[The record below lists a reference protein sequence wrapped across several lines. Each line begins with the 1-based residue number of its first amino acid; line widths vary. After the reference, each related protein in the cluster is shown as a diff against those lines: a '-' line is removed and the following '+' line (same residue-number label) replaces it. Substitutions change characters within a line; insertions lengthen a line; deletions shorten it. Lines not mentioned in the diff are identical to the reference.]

1 MEYTKDTYQDGT
13 INERYEGTPEE
24 ILKLIKKNEGVFIK
38 GDNIIFDLD
47 TGTIRMGKKEI
58 SETDKDN
65 GLIYNQEDA
74 IDFIRLRLK
83 KEHEAEITEGL
94 LRAILELEEDY
105 MRSVGIIED

>member
-1 MEYTKDTYQDGT
+1 MEYRRSKYIGDNSVD
-13 INERYEGTPEE
+13 EVFEGTPLE
-24 ILKLIKKNEGVFIK
+24 ILEVLNGIG
-38 GDNIIFDLD
+38 
-47 TGTIRMGKKEI
+47 
-58 SETDKDN
+58 DKDD

-105 MRSVGIIED
+105 MRSIGIIED

>member
-1 MEYTKDTYQDGT
+1 MEYRRSEYIGDNSVD
-13 INERYEGTPEE
+13 EVFEGTPLE
-24 ILKLIKKNEGVFIK
+24 ILEVLNG
-38 GDNIIFDLD
+38 
-47 TGTIRMGKKEI
+47 IR
-58 SETDKDN
+58 DKDD

-105 MRSVGIIED
+105 MRSIGIIEV